1 MTSSKSHQRT
11 PKNRVALQLNPK
23 LNSRLVA
30 YATAASAA
38 GVVLAALPPPA
49 TAEVV
54 YTPANVSIGSPFSL
68 DLNHDGIADF
78 TLLHCRC
85 FSASGHSLSFRAQL
99 DVPGNGIIDEALAAG
114 AMIGQG
120 QPFITKSTNYGGPVL
135 ARGFDYLS
143 ISRFSGPFANAT
155 NKFLGLKFL
164 IDGQVH
170 YGWARLSVPNLFVLP
185 SLVTGYAY
193 ETLPNHPI
201 RAGRRTETATAVAPP
216 TLSAPTST
224 PLSLGLLA
232 SGAYGLSPWR
242 REQTIAT
249 LNPNQ
254 SV

>member
-1 MTSSKSHQRT
+1 MISSKSNPRT
-11 PKNRVALQLNPK
+11 PKNRMTLQLNSK

-30 YATAASAA
+30 YATAASAT
-38 GVVLAALPPPA
+38 GVALVALPPSA

-99 DVPGNGIIDEALAAG
+99 DVPGNGIVNEALSAG
-114 AMIGQG
+114 VLIGQG
-120 QPFITKSTNYGGPVL
+120 QPFITESTAYGGPIL
-135 ARGFDYLS
+135 ARGFVYGTM
-143 ISRFSGPFANAT
+143 SRFSGIFANAVD
-155 NKFLGLKFL
+155 KFLGLKFV
-164 IDGQVH
+164 INGQIH
-170 YGWARLSVPNLFVLP
+170 YGWARLTVPNLFVLP

-201 RAGRRTETATAVAPP
+201 RAGQRSETATAVAPP
-216 TLSAPTST
+216 ILSAPTST

-232 SGAYGLSPWR
+232 SGADGLSLWR
-242 REQTIAT
+242 REQTSDAK
-249 LNPNQ
+249 P
-254 SV
+254 